1 MANDKSTVVH
11 STTISEFNPSE
22 DKWGI
27 WKERLDIHFT
37 EINCTE
43 EKAKKAI
50 LLKSIGSSA
59 YELLRSLCDPKTPVN
74 IDLSEL
80 CDILESHFTPPTIV
94 YHERKNFHDAIRNE
108 NESVSTWYARIK
120 KLALQCKYGNNL
132 DVMVKDKFITQLPEK
147 IFTRICEEDENLSL
161 ADALKKAMK
170 VNTDSEVNY
179 MSSKKGQKPR
189 NKCNN
194 NRKTAV
200 QPPGK
205 KTACTRCGW
214 KTHEATTCQYKEAT
228 CHTCSKKGHLSSV
241 CRSKQEN
248 NKKNFNF
255 INSSNSNPYVNSI
268 SNGNSFDFSLY
279 SLNDDESSGMY
290 CLKVKFSGTM
300 MDIACDTGAPRTF
313 VPKTFYEKH
322 LSQYPLMASSITY
335 GDTSKRIT
343 VVVTDANAPP
353 LLGRN
358 FLRAFKFLLVQMDQN
373 HENLVHSIRSPEN
386 RSLSVIVDQIKS
398 QFSELFDGQLGKY
411 NVCEISLQIDS
422 QAKPVFCKPRP
433 IPIAWKSEIEQNLR
447 DLVANGVLEQIETAK
462 WGTPLVPVPKPDG
475 KLRVCGDYKT
485 TINKFLVDVKYPL
498 PLIEE
503 IFTSLQGGELFS
515 KLDMSAAYN
524 QLCLDEASSL
534 LCAWS
539 THIGTFKMKRL
550 PFGVKPAAA
559 IFQMHMEN
567 LLRGINGVVVY
578 QDDITVTGRDF
589 KDHLFNLKSVLKKM
603 ADAGL
608 RLNAVKC
615 IFFQKQIS
623 YLGFTIDKNGL
634 HKNRDRFASILDA
647 PIPKDIHELRA
658 FIGMANYYSRF
669 IKDFSNKMNPLYILL
684 RKDVQ
689 FIWNTD
695 CEKAYDLIKH
705 DISSEQ
711 VMTHFNPKLPIVL
724 TTDACKHS
732 VAGVLSHRFPD
743 GLKPVAFI
751 SRSLSKSELNYSV
764 IEKEALAIFFSVTKL
779 KQYLLGNFFTIS
791 TDHKPLLS
799 IFGET
804 HGLPLMAAA
813 RMQRWALILSGF
825 NYEIKYVKGIDNEAD
840 SLSRLPQLSYIEK
853 YNDANYIDLIEKDNA
868 FRINFKNI
876 AIETRRDPILIKL
889 LEAIE
894 STTIDKLDSNFDVFK
909 SKSLELTVQYG
920 CIMWGFRTVVPTKLR
935 QYILNEL
942 HASHMGVV
950 KTKSLARSYVWWP
963 KIDSEIENLIK
974 KCVPCQQLQAS
985 PPKAELIPWI
995 PTDSVWSRIHIDFAG
1010 PNLNHYF
1017 LIVVDSH
1024 TKWAEVFKTKIITS
1038 AFTIGKLRELFSR
1051 YGIPDKIVSD
1061 NGTQFKSAEFN
1072 DFTTRNNIEH
1082 IFTSPGHAAT
1092 NGQAENFVKT
1102 FKKSFIASVNS
1113 AKSMNSSHNIDKIIN
1128 RILLDYRNTIHCTTN
1143 ETPAKLFFG
1152 RTLRTRFSN
1161 LRPPTVSEVVES
1173 KQNKQIKYFKGKR
1186 NVTFNKGQK
1195 VMIRNHK
1202 DPNNASWLPAK
1213 IKQKMGP
1220 RTYTCVYTH
1229 NNKEIN
1235 RHLDQIRDQSIDTD
1249 KPLYED
1255 VKANATVI
1263 SVSDEGSGNELQ
1275 SSPSSSNDS
1284 KANDPDWI
1292 PNATRSTSDSGH
1304 HEKQRKLRSYRNR
1317 KVS

>member
-37 EINCTE
+37 EINCTD

-120 KLALQCKYGNNL
+120 KLALQY
-132 DVMVKDKFITQLPEK
+132 
-147 IFTRICEEDENLSL
+147 ENLSL
-161 ADALKKAMK
+161 ADALKKAMIFETKFAMK

-194 NRKTAV
+194 NNNRKTPV

-214 KTHEATTCQYKEAT
+214 KTHEATTCPYKEAT

-279 SLNDDESSGMY
+279 SDDESSGMY

-313 VPKTFYEKH
+313 VPKTFYKH
-322 LSQYPLMASSITY
+322 LSQYPLTASSITY
-335 GDTSKRIT
+335 EDTSKCIT

-411 NVCEISLQIDS
+411 TVCEISLQIDS

-524 QLCLDEASSL
+524 QLCLDETSSL

-634 HKNRDRFASILDA
+634 HKNRERFASILDA

-853 YNDANYIDLIEKDNA
+853 YNDASYIDLIEKDNA
-868 FRINFKNI
+868 LRINFKNI
-876 AIETRRDPILIKL
+876 AIETRRDPILSKL

-974 KCVPCQQLQAS
+974 KCVPCQQLQA
-985 PPKAELIPWI
+985 
-995 PTDSVWSRIHIDFAG
+995 
-1010 PNLNHYF
+1010 N
-1017 LIVVDSH
+1017 SH

-1072 DFTTRNNIEH
+1072 DFTTPNNIEH

-1113 AKSMNSSHNIDKIIN
+1113 AKSMNSSHNIDTIIN

-1195 VMIRNHK
+1195 VMIRNYK

-1304 HEKQRKLRSYRNR
+1304 HERQRKLRSYRNR